1 VSNFSFLD
9 SGVLAVLFSLSLQI
23 KNALE
28 GTGLKI
34 DKAFFIAA
42 ERCGIDPMELVPRS
56 KKSFR
61 KPTEREPSDK
71 VLEIRQQGYE
81 QVYKNIVKKRK
92 ESQFSKFGYHH
103 NLLLN
108 LKHTNTTTLQTQGR
122 QKKISRMVAEQE
134 NVRVML
140 KNKVDPKLI
149 PIKQPWIVA
158 GPGENSQKAAAE
170 HSAAELVQLMIE
182 EQEKRERDMKEAE
195 K

>member
-1 VSNFSFLD
+1 VSNSSFLD
-9 SGVLAVLFSLSLQI
+9 SDVLSVLVSLSLQI

-81 QVYKNIVKKRK
+81 QVYKTSRLPLKTRK
-92 ESQFSKFGYHH
+92 ESQFSFSKFGYHH
-103 NLLLN
+103 NLFIESLTH
-108 LKHTNTTTLQTQGR
+108 KHNNFSNTGPSKENKPHGR
-122 QKKISRMVAEQE
+122 RTRKCKS
-134 NVRVML
+134 N
-140 KNKVDPKLI
+140 
-149 PIKQPWIVA
+149 
-158 GPGENSQKAAAE
+158 
-170 HSAAELVQLMIE
+170 
-182 EQEKRERDMKEAE
+182 AE
-195 K
+195 KQG

>member
-1 VSNFSFLD
+1 
-9 SGVLAVLFSLSLQI
+9 
-23 KNALE
+23 
-28 GTGLKI
+28 
-34 DKAFFIAA
+34 
-42 ERCGIDPMELVPRS
+42 
-56 KKSFR
+56 
-61 KPTEREPSDK
+61 
-71 VLEIRQQGYE
+71 
-81 QVYKNIVKKRK
+81 
-92 ESQFSKFGYHH
+92 
-103 NLLLN
+103 
-108 LKHTNTTTLQTQGR
+108 
-122 QKKISRMVAEQE
+122 MVAEQE

>member
-1 VSNFSFLD
+1 MFVFLFFFSI
-9 SGVLAVLFSLSLQI
+9 QI

-34 DKAFFIAA
+34 DKAFFIAS

-81 QVYKNIVKKRK
+81 QVYKNNSFVFFKIERK
-92 ESQFSKFGYHH
+92 SISKFGYD
-103 NLLLN
+103 
-108 LKHTNTTTLQTQGR
+108 HTIFYWISNAQTQ
-122 QKKISRMVAEQE
+122 QIF
-134 NVRVML
+134 
-140 KNKVDPKLI
+140 
-149 PIKQPWIVA
+149 
-158 GPGENSQKAAAE
+158 
-170 HSAAELVQLMIE
+170 
-182 EQEKRERDMKEAE
+182 KRRAVKR